1 MGDRLAFQAGDRV
14 YFVGGD
20 GTADN
25 ARSGDMSRY
34 PSARRICDMKRGVEM
49 VANELRGILL
59 THNNNDEDYAIG
71 NLIPIFAISLPASGN
86 RSCA

>member
-25 ARSGDMSRY
+25 AQSGDMSRY
-34 PSARRICDMKRGVEM
+34 PSTRRICDIKRGVEA
-49 VANELRGILL
+49 VTNELRGISLA
-59 THNNNDEDYAIG
+59 HDIDDEEYAIG
-71 NLIPIFAISLPASGN
+71 SLIPIS
-86 RSCA
+86 